1 MGSLILILVGE
12 EDSLLSAALGA
23 GAGGSSSVSVS
34 CGDIVGLC
42 LVGENLL
49 ILMLARLFTS
59 LK

>member
-23 GAGGSSSVSVS
+23 GAGGSSSVSGS